1 MDGHELQTVRQW
13 ALQRIHQTRVAG
25 RGTRHDRADNIK
37 AIEQLVAGNP
47 HYTFGIRGLQRYSKS
62 EVLDAI
68 ASVTG
73 CSRDFAYR
81 QGAGYISPEA
91 TLSGLE
97 AATKVIL
104 EEAKKHGRFIVG
116 TGHPGSLLAFYIEL
130 IRLIREWGGEIIEV
144 AQGAHIP
151 PNFELAYVEGVA
163 VISDRASLWHTHDV
177 KPMEEILRANGG
189 ADLAIVD
196 HGFAG
201 GAINAGIPA
210 ITIID
215 TNDPAPA
222 VAKKMGARLT
232 IIPMDDN
239 RLPDDYLPLVSTV
252 RELASLQRV
261 PAASVEAVIRPEVA
275 LRFSDAERL
284 VRERTNGMGAIEQL
298 VQDFAEAYRDQLMQT
313 RLRGDGRD
321 ERPEDNYAVVA
332 AYGLLRKAL
341 DRFILEEMHYRHLD
355 LSPEETAWYFRRYTD
370 TSVGA
375 AGAVRSRPPARER
388 RPPLQ
393 RK

>member
-1 MDGHELQTVRQW
+1 MITGH
-13 ALQRIHQTRVAG
+13 
-25 RGTRHDRADNIK
+25 
-37 AIEQLVAGNP
+37 P
-47 HYTFGIRGLQRYSKS
+47 HYTFGIKGLERYSKS
-62 EVLDAI
+62 EALDAI

-91 TLSGLE
+91 TLAGLE

-104 EEAKKHGRFIVG
+104 EEARKHGRFIVG

-130 IRLIREWGGEIIEV
+130 VRLVREWGGEIIEV

-239 RLPDDYLPLVSTV
+239 RLPNDYLPLIATI
-252 RELASLQRV
+252 RELASLQKT
-261 PAASVEAVIRPEVA
+261 PAPSVEAMIRPEVP
-275 LRFSDAERL
+275 LRFSGAERL
-284 VRERTNGMGAIEQL
+284 VRERTDGPGAIEQL
-298 VQDFAEAYRDQLMQT
+298 VHDFAEAYRDQLMQT
-313 RLRGDGRD
+313 RFRGDGRD
-321 ERPEDNYAVVA
+321 ERPEDDYAIVA

-341 DRFILEEMHYRHLD
+341 DRFILEEMRYRHID
-355 LSPEETAWYFRRYTD
+355 LSPEETAWYFRRY
-370 TSVGA
+370 SGSGA
-375 AGAVRSRPPARER
+375 GMAGAVEPQPPARQR
-388 RPPLQ
+388 RPP
-393 RK
+393 R